1 MPWGLAIGD
10 GGAGPTCILLQGF
23 HIMSVTDKT
32 QKTENPE
39 TTFAK
44 PLDVVKDSDLSCQQK
59 AKTLDTWEQ
68 DARELLIASSEGMTA
83 PEEGDSPKDPNE
95 LQQVINAKD
104 EIGENCKS
112 KLPH

>member
-1 MPWGLAIGD
+1 
-10 GGAGPTCILLQGF
+10 
-23 HIMSVTDKT
+23 MSVTDKT

-83 PEEGDSPKDPNE
+83 PEEGDSPKDQNE
-95 LQQVINAKD
+95 LQQVANAK
-104 EIGENCKS
+104 GELGEKCKPKPS
-112 KLPH
+112 H

>member
-1 MPWGLAIGD
+1 
-10 GGAGPTCILLQGF
+10 
-23 HIMSVTDKT
+23 MSVTDKT

-59 AKTLDTWEQ
+59 EKALETWEQ
-68 DARELLIASSEGMTA
+68 GARELLIASSEGMTA

-95 LQQVINAKD
+95 LQASHECERRDWQ
-104 EIGENCKS
+104 
-112 KLPH
+112 KLQIETSTLVVGCR